1 MESMMTKQDRIWLKL
16 MKLGEKLGCHQM
28 ESRSFSFR
36 GYQFPVCA
44 RCTGVFIGQ
53 VSGIISIICGFRL
66 PIYLSFIFMAIMALD
81 WGIQYLKIHESSNIR
96 RFISG
101 TLCGFGMTYLYFYVI
116 KYVIDFLINI

>member
-1 MESMMTKQDRIWLKL
+1 MTKQDRIWLKL
-16 MKLGEKLGCHQM
+16 MKMGEKLGCHQM

-53 VSGIISIICGFRL
+53 VSGIISIICGFSL

-96 RFISG
+96 RLISG

>member
-1 MESMMTKQDRIWLKL
+1 MEGIMTKQDRIWLKL
-16 MKLGEKLGCHQM
+16 MKFGEKLGCHQM

-53 VSGIISIICGFRL
+53 LSGLISIIAGFRL
-66 PIYLSFIFMAIMALD
+66 PISLVFIFMAVMALD
-81 WGIQYLKIHESSNIR
+81 WGIQYLKIRESTNIR

-101 TLCGFGMTYLYFYVI
+101 TLCGFGMTYLYFFVI
-116 KYVIDFLINI
+116 KTVYEFLIG